1 MQNNDIDFIASRYRK
16 GRFSAESGWRRLG
29 IAPSFQLRRL
39 RVAAAI
45 AVTVILSAT
54 AAIIYNVYRV
64 DDVSQPAPIEAVS
77 PMSEVRAIDFEN
89 ATLYEVVKKIE
100 ATYGVKIDNLPE
112 RPEEYRL
119 SLHYEG
125 TPAELIA
132 TINDILGTQM
142 TVTEK

>member
-1 MQNNDIDFIASRYRK
+1 MQNNDIDFIARRYRK

-100 ATYGVKIDNLPE
+100 AIYGVRIDNLPE

>member
-1 MQNNDIDFIASRYRK
+1 MQNNDIDFIARRYRK

-125 TPAELIA
+125 TPADLIA